1 MQCTGGSR
9 LGAFRILHESF
20 IIVIV
25 DLKVNKAS
33 MYELRRQDVLIG
45 HLGLVSKFSHYIE
58 RHVLWHDLY

>member
-33 MYELRRQDVLIG
+33 MYELRRQDVLI
-45 HLGLVSKFSHYIE
+45 
-58 RHVLWHDLY
+58 